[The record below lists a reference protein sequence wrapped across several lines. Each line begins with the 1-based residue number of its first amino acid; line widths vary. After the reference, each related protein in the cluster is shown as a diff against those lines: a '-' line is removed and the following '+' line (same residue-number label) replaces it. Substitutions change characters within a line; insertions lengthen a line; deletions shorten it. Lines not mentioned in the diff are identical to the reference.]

1 MTGTRVP
8 SRWLDDVLFDLL
20 IERERYGYEL
30 SAAVQR
36 AAEAEFGG
44 RVAAGPGGG
53 DQALPEGAVYPA
65 LRRLE
70 QRGLLLGRWVEI
82 GDGVPRRRYY
92 SLTPEGRRVVTA
104 LGARRQSAA
113 PRSIS
118 AARA

>member
-8 SRWLDDVLFDLL
+8 SRWLDHVLFDLL
-20 IERERYGYEL
+20 GERERYGYEL
-30 SAAVQR
+30 SPAIQR

-44 RVAAGPGGG
+44 RTGGG
-53 DQALPEGAVYPA
+53 GAALPEGAVYPA

-70 QRGLLLGRWVEI
+70 RRGLLLGRWVEI

-92 SLTPEGRRVVTA
+92 SLTPEGRRVVAA
-104 LGARRQSAA
+104 LGARRPAA
-113 PRSIS
+113 ASRSMA